1 VACVGV
7 REMLTVIGWG
17 KLQERD
23 HWEDL
28 GVGGE
33 YLNGS
38 LGVWKDVEIINLA
51 EHRTCG
57 GLL

>member
-1 VACVGV
+1 
-7 REMLTVIGWG
+7 MLTVTGWG

-28 GVGGE
+28 GVGRE

-38 LGVWKDVEIINLA
+38 LGVWEGVKIINLR
-51 EHRTCG
+51 EDRTCG

>member
-1 VACVGV
+1 
-7 REMLTVIGWG
+7 MLTVTGWG
-17 KLQERD
+17 KVQERD

-28 GVGGE
+28 GVGRE

-38 LGVWKDVEIINLA
+38 LGVWEGVEIINLA
-51 EHRTCG
+51 EERTRG